1 MNGGSFVAAPDIK
14 SASGSVPLTD
24 YVTQI
29 EGTDVLSTDSL
40 EPVQLGLYGEV
51 GGIMSASKKHVREG
65 EAFPGFRKAAEE
77 EFGDTLWYFAAL
89 CRRLGHPLEDIFTE
103 GSANGKYKRIGVAS
117 DYSRG
122 ALAHILVP
130 ETAVH
135 LDTALFEL
143 GHAAAALLK
152 ATLTRNDLVGFAGYY
167 LQALSGAGLDF
178 STVVRGN
185 IKKTRGAFLTP
196 DPATLCDFDDDF
208 LAEEQLPRQFRIKVS
223 QRASGRTY
231 LQWNDVF
238 IGDPLTDNIADRD
251 GYRFHDVFHFA
262 HAAILH
268 WSPVFRALIKQKRKS
283 RKDYDEEQDSG
294 RAIVV
299 EEGLTAWIFSRAKEL
314 NFFEEQD
321 RVSFGVLKTI
331 SEFVAGYE
339 VSDCPLK
346 LWERAIL
353 DGYKVF
359 RQMRDAQGGWIV
371 GDRNARTIRY
381 EPLEEAE

>member
-1 MNGGSFVAAPDIK
+1 MAAPDTK

-24 YVTQI
+24 YVAQI
-29 EGTDVLSTDSL
+29 EGTDVLNADSL

-89 CRRLGHPLEDIFTE
+89 CRRLGHPLEDIFTD

-117 DYSRG
+117 DYNRG

-135 LDTALFEL
+135 LDTALFDL
-143 GHAAAALLK
+143 GRAAAALLE
-152 ATLTRNDLVGFAGYY
+152 ATPTRDNLVGFAGHY

-196 DPATLCDFDDDF
+196 GPTTLCDFDHDF

-314 NFFEEQD
+314 NFFEDQK

-339 VSDCPLK
+339 VSSCPLK

-371 GDRNARTIRY
+371 GDRDARTIRY
-381 EPLEEAE
+381 EPLEESE